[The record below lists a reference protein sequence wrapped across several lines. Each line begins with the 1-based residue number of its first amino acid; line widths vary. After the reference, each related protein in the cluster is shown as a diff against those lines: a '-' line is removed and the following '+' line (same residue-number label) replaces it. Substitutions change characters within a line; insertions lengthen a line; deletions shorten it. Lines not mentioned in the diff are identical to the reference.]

1 MHRPRVRGPPAKRL
15 RGTRPIAEPEGSPE
29 EEDET
34 EEAPTAIP
42 PWRSEYDELREE
54 HQALTAAHEALLAQ
68 VSELEQHHLAL
79 EGLKKAQLK
88 NLTDQITNFN
98 DRVPPAAPQ
107 VCSGPAAVKI
117 SAMYADTRSS
127 LKKIIRESTRLY
139 MFSSVGSMFAPM
151 EKKALAGIFL
161 IHFHLVC
168 ETIHRRSFVEC
179 GGCGHPI
186 DQSY

>member
-15 RGTRPIAEPEGSPE
+15 RATRPIAEREGTPE
-29 EEDET
+29 EDDEI
-34 EEAPTAIP
+34 EEPPTAIP

-139 MFSSVGSMFAPM
+139 ISLLLGPCLPRWRRKRLQVCFSFIS
-151 EKKALAGIFL
+151 I
-161 IHFHLVC
+161 
-168 ETIHRRSFVEC
+168 
-179 GGCGHPI
+179 
-186 DQSY
+186 